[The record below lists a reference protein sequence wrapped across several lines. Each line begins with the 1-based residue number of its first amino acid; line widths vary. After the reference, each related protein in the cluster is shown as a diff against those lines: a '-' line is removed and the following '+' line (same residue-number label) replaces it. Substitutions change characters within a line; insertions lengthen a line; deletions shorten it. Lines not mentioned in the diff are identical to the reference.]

1 MKKTKTIIYIL
12 GTIFLAAMSTILQMG
27 GTTVSGMNNQIVDNK
42 VAILILGA
50 VLVGLPLVAMAAAN
64 MELHK
69 KRARA

>member
-1 MKKTKTIIYIL
+1 MKKAKAIIYIL
-12 GTIFLAAMSTILQMG
+12 STVFLAAMSTILQMG
-27 GTTVSGMNNQIVDNK
+27 GTTVSDLNGLTVNNR

-64 MELHK
+64 LELHK